1 VNNRKVFY
9 IHIKSLFLLYG
20 KVIRITHSWVAKLR
34 LICYGAKV
42 GKKLSVRGW
51 INLHISPRSEVVIG
65 NSVMLK
71 SGFADNPTA
80 CSSRT
85 GIACYRGAKLVIG
98 NHTGLFGTTIVCSES
113 VTIGSKTL
121 IAGGT
126 HIYDTNF
133 HSLDPATRIKG
144 DDGQVHTEFELD
156 QHSSPVR
163 IGKQCWVGS
172 RCIILK
178 GVTIGDESV
187 IGAGSVVTKDV
198 PPRQVWAGNPAKF
211 IKELK
216 GESNK

>member
-1 VNNRKVFY
+1 MMKVLY
-9 IHIKSLFLLYG
+9 SLIVFLYTLSG
-20 KVIRITHSWVAKLR
+20 KIARVPYTLITRFR

-42 GKKLSVRGW
+42 GKRLSVRGW
-51 INLHISPRSEVVIG
+51 IHLHISPKAHVVIG
-65 NSVMLK
+65 NDVMLK

-85 GIACYRGAKLVIG
+85 GICCYRGAKLVIG
-98 NHTGLFGTTIVCSES
+98 DDTGLFGTTIVCSES

-133 HSLDPATRIKG
+133 HSLDPAIRIEVNA
-144 DDGQVHTEFELD
+144 DQVHTKFELD
-156 QHSSPVR
+156 QHSSPVS
-163 IGKQCWVGS
+163 IGNQCWIGS
-172 RCIILK
+172 RCIILR
-178 GVTIGDESV
+178 GVTIGDQAV

-198 PPRQVWAGNPAKF
+198 PPRQVWAGNPAKL

-216 GESNK
+216 GESE